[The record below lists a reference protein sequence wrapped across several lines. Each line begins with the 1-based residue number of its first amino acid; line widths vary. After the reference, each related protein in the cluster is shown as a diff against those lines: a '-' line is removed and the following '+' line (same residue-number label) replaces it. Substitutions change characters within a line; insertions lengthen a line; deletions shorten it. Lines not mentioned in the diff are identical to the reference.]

1 MKPIRMCVVSDF
13 HCGHRVGLTPPKYQS
28 AVCGPKFYKTQKV
41 LWDFFEKNIKE
52 IKPQKLVV
60 NGDAIDGRGE
70 RSGSTELIAVSRIKQ
85 CEMAVEIIKTAGAD
99 EICMTRGTPYH
110 TGKLEE
116 FEDIIAGEVGATK
129 IEDHAWYDI
138 EGVLFDVKH
147 KPGGSSNVPHTSGT
161 GITMDHVWNL
171 FWANHNK
178 SQPLSH
184 VTIRSHTHSF
194 SYHGTDNWLGVYTP
208 ALQGMGSKYG
218 AKECRKLVHFGFIY
232 FDVYKGGTYTWNWRI
247 AMVREQQAQALKLS

>member
-1 MKPIRMCVVSDF
+1 MKPIRICFISDL
-13 HCGHRVGLTPPKYQS
+13 HCGHRVGLTPPEYQS
-28 AVCGPKFYKTQKV
+28 AVCGYKFYKTQMV
-41 LWDFFEKNIKE
+41 LWNWYVDNIKA
-52 IKPQKLVV
+52 IKPQILVV

-85 CEMAVEIIKTAGAD
+85 CEMAGVAISVVGAD
-99 EICMTRGTPYH
+99 EVYMTRGTPYH
-110 TGKLEE
+110 VGNAEE
-116 FEDIIAGEVGATK
+116 FEDIIKQHVEIKK

-138 EGVLFDVKH
+138 NGVVFDVKH
-147 KPGGSSNVPHTSGT
+147 MPGGTSGVPHTAGT
-161 GITMDHVWNL
+161 GITMDHIWNT

-194 SYHGTDNWLGVYTP
+194 SYHGFDNWLGVLTP

-218 AKECRKLVHFGFIY
+218 AKACRKLIHFGFIY
-232 FDVYKGGTYTWNWRI
+232 FDVYENGEYTWNWRI
-247 AMVREQQAQALKLS
+247 AKVEEQQAKAIKLA